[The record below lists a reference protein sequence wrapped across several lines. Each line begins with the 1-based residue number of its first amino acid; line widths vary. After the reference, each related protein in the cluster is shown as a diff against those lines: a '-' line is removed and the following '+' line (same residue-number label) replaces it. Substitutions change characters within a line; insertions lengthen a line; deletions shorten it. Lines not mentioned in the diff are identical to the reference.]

1 MARWVP
7 HPRGRTA
14 PVDRSVDP
22 STYTISP
29 PPRHSPLPPFPARRT
44 CPHRQVSEHHATCLS
59 TGAYV
64 LVANKAV
71 AAGNVFL
78 WCWETLQWN
87 LCCRSVNVEVI
98 RLEHMGYSGDSFR
111 FKFKKAK
118 NDQGG
123 DVDHTKHVYA
133 NPLQPA
139 VCAVLAWA
147 VCANFD
153 FGLFWTV
160 SHAFPALHRPTHV
173 DVTC

>member
-1 MARWVP
+1 M
-7 HPRGRTA
+7 
-14 PVDRSVDP
+14 
-22 STYTISP
+22 
-29 PPRHSPLPPFPARRT
+29 
-44 CPHRQVSEHHATCLS
+44 SEHHATCLS

-123 DVDHTKHVYA
+123 DMDHTKHVYA

-139 VCAVLAWA
+139 VCAVRP
-147 VCANFD
+147 
-153 FGLFWTV
+153 GLGCVRQLRLRIILDRF
-160 SHAFPALHRPTHV
+160 SRLSSAAPPHPR
-173 DVTC
+173 